1 MNLIFLGAPGSGKG
15 TQASSLVT
23 QFGLAHVS
31 TGDILRAAVANKTPL
46 GLEAYGFMSAGK
58 LVPDSVVIGIIRER
72 LLMPDCDSGF
82 LLDGFPR
89 TVPQAEAL
97 AQILETLGKNLSRVI
112 YLEVGEEELFK
123 RLLARGR
130 SDDTAETVRER
141 LKVYQTQTSPLIE
154 HYTALGLLARIEGVG
169 SVDEI
174 TARIRASLPA

>member
-15 TQASSLVT
+15 TQAGSLVT

-31 TGDILRAAVANKTPL
+31 TGDILRAAVANKTAL
-46 GLEAYGFMSAGK
+46 GLEAHSFMSAGK
-58 LVPDSVVIGIIRER
+58 LVPDAVVIGIIGER
-72 LLMPDCDSGF
+72 LLQPDCANGF

-97 AQILETLGKNLSRVI
+97 AQILDTLGKQLSRVI

-130 SDDTAETVRER
+130 SDDSAETVRER
-141 LKVYQTQTSPLIE
+141 LTVYQNQTAPLIE
-154 HYTALGLLARIEGVG
+154 HYGRLGLLARIEGIG
-169 SVDEI
+169 SVDDI
-174 TARIRASLPA
+174 GGRIRAALPS